1 MDTHVKVLGVL
12 FAALSALGVLF
23 AIVLLIGIGSAA
35 GIVGASAQPE
45 EAAYAIP
52 IIGVAGTALVG
63 LMLIVSLPGFVTGI
77 GLLYFKPWARIL
89 GIVLSALQ
97 LLGFPIGTA
106 IGIYGLWVL
115 LSKDTEVLFTR
126 SGVAP
131 TPGA

>member
-1 MDTHVKVLGVL
+1 MEIHVKVLGVL

-23 AIVLLIGIGSAA
+23 AIVLLIGIGGAA
-35 GIVGASAQPE
+35 SIVGASAPPD

-52 IIGVAGTALVG
+52 IIGVAGSALVA
-63 LMLIVSLPGFVTGI
+63 LMLIFSLPGFVTGL
-77 GLLYFKPWARIL
+77 GLLYFKPWARIV

-115 LSKDTEVLFTR
+115 LSKDTERLFNR
-126 SGVAP
+126 VAVT